1 MEKNLT
7 SIPAMGT
14 DETLRAAR
22 TQTAARG
29 GSAEQRKAEV
39 KKVAREFESL
49 FAGMMLKSMRATVG
63 TDSLTGGGR
72 GEEVYRS
79 LLDQEYANAM
89 VQGNGLGLARLIE
102 EQLERQ
108 IGYAEAKDTRTKP

>member
-1 MEKNLT
+1 MTENL
-7 SIPAMGT
+7 SNIPVTGADG
-14 DETLRAAR
+14 TLRPTRTGMAAKDE
-22 TQTAARG
+22 
-29 GSAEQRKAEV
+29 SAEHRKAEV
-39 KKVAREFESL
+39 KKVAREFEAL

-63 TDSLTGGGR
+63 SDSLTGGGR

-108 IGYAEAKDTRTKP
+108 IGNADAKDTRTKP